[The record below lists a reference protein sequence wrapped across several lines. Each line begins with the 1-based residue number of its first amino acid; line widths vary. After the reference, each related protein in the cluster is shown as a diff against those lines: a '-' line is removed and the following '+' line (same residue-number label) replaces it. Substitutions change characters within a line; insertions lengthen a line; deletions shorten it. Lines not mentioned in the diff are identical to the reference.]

1 MVEIYRVLW
10 ILEKVLVF
18 LNTVR
23 NVRIHK
29 VLLSKILFQ
38 GAWIIGLDEFQEF
51 QQVDDLVIT
60 PVPNVRPWVVR
71 LNCFPIETV
80 FYHTVRVI
88 SVKRSCVQEFV
99 DHTLHKFRVRMCQ
112 CLPVLENVTPVSL
125 VIEDFFSRH
134 LIASIDREFVPRS

>member
-1 MVEIYRVLW
+1 MVEIDSVLW

-29 VLLSKILFQ
+29 VLLSKILLQ
-38 GAWIIGLDEFQEF
+38 GTWIIGLNELQEF

-80 FYHTVRVI
+80 FNHAVRVI
-88 SVKRSCVQEFV
+88 TVKRSCVQEFV

-112 CLPVLENVTPVSL
+112 CLPILEDITPVSL
-125 VIEDFFSRH
+125 VIEDFFSCH
-134 LIASIDREFVPRS
+134 LITRIDREFIPRT